1 MYSHCEHYPL
11 PYHGVAHVAYVPG
24 DRVVGLSKLPRYVR
38 WQSRRL
44 TIQEGLTPD
53 IATGLREEVDT
64 IGVAVEVTATHLCE
78 VMRGVE
84 RATETT
90 TRSIAGE
97 FDDEANRQFDRAIDN
112 YHQ

>member
-1 MYSHCEHYPL
+1 
-11 PYHGVAHVAYVPG
+11 
-24 DRVVGLSKLPRYVR
+24 
-38 WQSRRL
+38 
-44 TIQEGLTPD
+44 
-53 IATGLREEVDT
+53 
-64 IGVAVEVTATHLCE
+64 
-78 VMRGVE
+78 MRGVE